1 MRAHEDLE
9 FHYRTLKHAQ
19 ARDDGS
25 FLARMFITNVHR
37 RIKELEKYG
46 KHKLHAQMGDANY
59 RPGKKG
65 NADLY
70 RGTWNFLRR
79 CRESLYQSFQRRR
92 LGSEQN
98 FVDCKR

>member
-25 FLARMFITNVHR
+25 FLAAMFITNIHR

-46 KHKLHAQMGDANY
+46 KNRKTAQMGDANDGP
-59 RPGKKG
+59 RKEKD
-65 NADLY
+65 ADIY

-79 CRESLYQSFQRRR
+79 GGESMYQIFGGRKV
-92 LGSEQN
+92 GSEQN
-98 FVDCKR
+98 FVDCMR